1 MIFLKALPIE
11 DRNLEIWPENPPK
24 FRESLDRYSQDM
36 RQIAVA
42 LTRFMA
48 MGLEIESQE
57 LYDAYEEGL
66 YQIRMNYY
74 PPCPQPERVTG
85 LNPHVDIAG
94 FALLLDCGDAPGLQ
108 VLKDDHWIFVE
119 PLDGAIVV
127 TWGRSQ
133 RVGLA
138 KELIKLGSPP
148 LYKTVTVEEYIGCFF
163 NRKLEVPFIDAMK
176 I

>member
-1 MIFLKALPIE
+1 
-11 DRNLEIWPENPPK
+11 
-24 FRESLDRYSQDM
+24 M

-57 LYDAYEEGL
+57 LYDAYEEGM

-85 LNPHVDIAG
+85 LNPHVDVAG
-94 FALLLDCGDAPGLQ
+94 FALLLDCGETPGLQ

-127 TWGRSQ
+127 NMGQIT
-133 RVGLA
+133 
-138 KELIKLGSPP
+138 
-148 LYKTVTVEEYIGCFF
+148 
-163 NRKLEVPFIDAMK
+163 EVSK
-176 I
+176 

>member
-1 MIFLKALPIE
+1 
-11 DRNLEIWPENPPK
+11 
-24 FRESLDRYSQDM
+24 
-36 RQIAVA
+36 
-42 LTRFMA
+42 
-48 MGLEIESQE
+48 
-57 LYDAYEEGL
+57 
-66 YQIRMNYY
+66 MNYY
-74 PPCPQPERVTG
+74 PPCPQPEIVTG

-94 FALLLDCGDAPGLQ
+94 FALLLDCGDTPGLQ

-133 RVGLA
+133 RVGPA

-176 I
+176 M